1 MNADGMPLGP
11 RDDPSGRGVTLWAN
25 LDHAHDM
32 MSTRLLG
39 FWLYMLSDSLIFA
52 GLFAAYIVLSYPTAI
67 AGGPTPADIASPL
80 YGYAETV
87 VLFNS
92 VLAYGMVMVQL
103 KHDRPRMAM
112 RWLAVSF
119 LIGLA
124 FIGMETQELQR
135 IAAAGG
141 VAQRS
146 GFLSIFW
153 TVIVA
158 HAVHLAFGLLW
169 MAVMMLQI
177 GRHGF
182 TQLVTYRLANLK
194 IYWLYQGLIWTFVYT
209 FVYLRGSI

>member
-1 MNADGMPLGP
+1 MNADGMPFG
-11 RDDPSGRGVTLWAN
+11 RGDDPGAGDVKLWAD
-25 LDHAHDM
+25 LGHEHDM

-52 GLFAAYIVLSYPTAI
+52 GLFVAYVVLSYPTAF
-67 AGGPTPADIASPL
+67 AGGPTPADVVSPL

-87 VLFNS
+87 VLFTS
-92 VLAYGMVMVQL
+92 VFAYGMVMVQL
-103 KHDRPRMAM
+103 KHDHPRMAM

-124 FIGMETQELQR
+124 FIGMEAQELNR
-135 IAAAGG
+135 IAAAGELP
-141 VAQRS
+141 QRS

-153 TVIVA
+153 IVIVA

-169 MAVMMLQI
+169 MAVMVMQI
-177 GRHGF
+177 GRSGF